1 VSGSLLLYV
10 LESIQISS
18 SLNYE
23 SFVSHLVAD
32 IRIDRFEDLPL
43 RPLSLSD
50 QVF

>member
-1 VSGSLLLYV
+1 MSGSLLLYV
-10 LESIQISS
+10 SESIQISS

-32 IRIDRFEDLPL
+32 VRIEDLPL
-43 RPLSLSD
+43 QPLSLSD